1 MNVGVHLLIRR
12 KEWIE
17 ETIVEEMNVPF
28 LNQPIHFLRERLAD
42 TQDRVGELVKRKTPT
57 MKRVFS
63 Y

>member
-12 KEWIE
+12 L

-28 LNQPIHFLRERLAD
+28 SNQLIHFLRERLAD
-42 TQDRVGELVKRKTPT
+42 IQDHVEELVKRKIPM